1 MRVSC
6 TPLTPRRLLWRW
18 RTVGHFRY
26 IFSFKVCKW
35 VRCFAECCCKC
46 GLTILLCSQIIW
58 DWRPGSSEKG
68 SPKRG
73 SVRVYCFSGA
83 RHKGLACLRS
93 SQEKATG
100 SSVVAATSWPSNCAG
115 TSYSFLGTGGCVV
128 QIQHRLLL
136 FDSQNFRLED
146 NESADIKSCLHCY
159 FLMKDTFCCNNLY
172 CKYVWTKMN
181 DVW

>member
-115 TSYSFLGTGGCVV
+115 TSYLSGNW
-128 QIQHRLLL
+128 RLCCTNTTL
-136 FDSQNFRLED
+136 FVIIRFAKFPFGRQRVSW
-146 NESADIKSCLHCY
+146 Y
-159 FLMKDTFCCNNLY
+159 
-172 CKYVWTKMN
+172 
-181 DVW
+181 